1 MNIVKLDAI
10 SSTNSYLKELG
21 RDLALKEDLLVWTE
35 KQTAGRGQMGSGWES
50 EDHKNLTFSVYKR
63 VKVMP
68 INQQFLITMATSLA
82 IMEVLKEEGI
92 ANLAVKWPNDILA
105 GNGKLCGILI
115 ESVIRRGRLHAVIIG
130 IGLNVNQ
137 EQFMYAPRA
146 ASMAMETGK
155 THDLENLLHRLIEQF
170 YKYVDLITNGDFK
183 ALRAQYLDNLF
194 KYKRPAAFKDCL
206 GGEIFS
212 GMITGINEQGN
223 LLVEKEDG
231 STVTFGLK
239 EIELLY

>member
-146 ASMAMETGK
+146 TSMAMETGK